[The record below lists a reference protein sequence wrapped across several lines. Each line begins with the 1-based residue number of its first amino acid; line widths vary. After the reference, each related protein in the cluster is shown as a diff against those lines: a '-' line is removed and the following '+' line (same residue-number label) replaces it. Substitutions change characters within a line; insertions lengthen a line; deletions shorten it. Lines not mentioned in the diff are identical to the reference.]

1 MIVLKNVTKKF
12 RDLMVL
18 NNVSLQIGPGE
29 FVCITGPSG
38 AGKSTLLSLL
48 IGAQTATG
56 GSVMMDDVDL
66 RNVPSGALQIFRRR
80 VGMVFQDYKLLHNRT
95 VEENIAFPLEVI
107 GKSDEEIEERVP
119 ELMRQ
124 MDLQK
129 RAKALPWELSG
140 GERARVAIARAIAH
154 RPLILLADE
163 PTGNLDRHQASDV
176 LTLFR
181 AIHHA
186 GTTVILATHDLTL
199 VEEAG
204 ARHIALEQG
213 KVVSD
218 SATGGTRPRPT
229 VATEKVSKPATHRV
243 VVDDEAEA
251 FAPAAPIAETPA
263 PVPVAPVTPTPAAVP
278 VTPSATKPH
287 TAKSTTAKDTKEKD
301 GKKKR
306 RGPLR
311 RRGDE
316 EMFESGA
323 VHDKGTSRGG
333 SQKKVRI
340 TSIHSE

>member
-12 RDLMVL
+12 RDLTVL
-18 NNVSLQIGPGE
+18 NNVSVQIGPGE

-56 GSVMMDDVDL
+56 GSVMVDDVDL

-107 GKSDEEIEERVP
+107 GKSDEDIAKRVP
-119 ELMRQ
+119 ELMKQ
-124 MDLQK
+124 MGLDK

-176 LTLFR
+176 LSLFR

-213 KVVSD
+213 KVISD
-218 SATGGTRPRPT
+218 TANGSAKPRPT
-229 VATEKVSKPATHRV
+229 VATEKATAPKTAATRIT
-243 VVDDEAEA
+243 VDDADA
-251 FAPAAPIAETPA
+251 FAPAAPSVSAPA
-263 PVPVAPVTPTPAAVP
+263 PAPAEPPAPAAIAAK
-278 VTPSATKPH
+278 SE
-287 TAKSTTAKDTKEKD
+287 TAKASPAKDTKEKSGAKD

-323 VHDKGTSRGG
+323 VHDGGAMRGG